1 MRTYYYGEPSRTLL
15 RALLPI
21 RRKAPWLR
29 WPLAAVLVTCWILL
43 LPVAWAFVRTGEV
56 GHAIAGWCGLN
67 SRDW

>member
-1 MRTYYYGEPSRTLL
+1 MKTYYYGEPSRTLL

-21 RRKAPWLR
+21 RKGPVAS
-29 WPLAAVLVTCWILL
+29 LAARGGAGGLL
-43 LPVAWAFVRTGEV
+43 DPAAARRLGSRAGEV